1 MPINA
6 LIWNVMRSYQKQQMT
21 FKDIRIN
28 LINEILSGIKVI
40 KLYDW
45 EKSLLEKI
53 SEIRYRIQQF
63 YFLKNLFLNLIHSE
77 KKYCNIICN
86 INI

>member
-40 KLYDW
+40 KLYAW

-53 SEIRYRIQQF
+53 SEIRLGYSKYNAF
-63 YFLKNLFLNLIHSE
+63 YDEF
-77 KKYCNIICN
+77 
-86 INI
+86 